1 LVLGGFMQI
10 KKYLTELWNKIKY
23 DESGQLKIGRV
34 SPYIH
39 AINALRSPQK
49 YKEYMLGQ
57 AVTKQE
63 TRLTTPTT
71 KTTPKQ
77 MFVNKVPYPTSEL
90 TPSRE
95 SYYKPTVR
103 TPSQSIFRNLPEAP
117 KVTPLV
123 TGKAEPPSA
132 ADTKVLAYLKEY
144 VGQMRAAG
152 FPDYFIRKKLIATK
166 SIFIPDKLPA
176 NFGQTGPWA
185 TGMADEFK
193 EAMQKYKNEQ
203 GLLSEDVML
212 NFVPSPDE
220 YLNFMPGNVANR
232 LPSYSEYTGQ
242 ETSPY
247 YSPSGKFSQTKMENL
262 SKALANYMTTYQGS
276 TVSPSQYTYEAG
288 IAGLPQGLGQQYYQE
303 FLALAEQK
311 AGEVGAQEEY
321 EDLVMKYPE
330 VQFTPGAS
338 VEENAAKI
346 AQYNELTGGQKPEL
360 SDVALLLNDAVYQAT
375 MAGEPIN
382 MEDVMNAALMLNIK
396 LTYDEAMA
404 IFNSAK
410 DQALRDM
417 GQ

>member
-1 LVLGGFMQI
+1 MQI
-10 KKYLTELWNKIKY
+10 KKFLTELWDKIKY
-23 DESGQLKIGRV
+23 DENGQLKIGRV

-49 YKEYMLGQ
+49 YREYMLGQ

-63 TRLTTPTT
+63 TRLTSPTT
-71 KTTPKQ
+71 KTTPKLYNPWAGKTIEEIRA
-77 MFVNKVPYPTSEL
+77 MEYE
-90 TPSRE
+90 R
-95 SYYKPTVR
+95 KPALK
-103 TPSQSIFRNLPEAP
+103 PLEAP
-117 KVTPLV
+117 PSPATWSATAPD
-123 TGKAEPPSA
+123 TAKA
-132 ADTKVLAYLKEY
+132 LAYLKEY

-152 FPDYFIRKKLIATK
+152 FSDYLIREKLIKTG
-166 SIFIPDKLPA
+166 SIFIPNQLPT

-185 TGMADEFK
+185 TGMADEFRMA
-193 EAMQKYKNEQ
+193 AMKSGENVQ
-203 GLLSEDVML
+203 GLIEDWI
-212 NFVPSPDE
+212 PSPNE
-220 YLNFMPGNVANR
+220 YLNFMPGGIATR

-242 ETSPY
+242 ETSPF
-247 YSPSGKFSQTKMENL
+247 YSPSGKFSQDKIANL
-262 SKALANYMTTYQGS
+262 RRALQEGISGYEGP
-276 TVSPSQYTYEAG
+276 TVSPSQYTMEAG

-303 FLALAEQK
+303 FLSLAEQK
-311 AGEVGAQEEY
+311 AGEAQKQKDY

-330 VQFTPGAS
+330 VQFTPGAT

-346 AQYNELTGGQKPEL
+346 RQYNELTGGQKPEL

-375 MAGEPIN
+375 MAGEPVN

-417 GQ
+417 EQ